1 MPLPLD
7 LNLLESDKKFQQLC
21 FRLAQKDFPKAIPAS
36 HGSWDGGRDVIA
48 FNVQGGD
55 VVWQCKFSQQ
65 SLSRLKPKLLESL
78 NALNPNQQVFKWIL
92 CVSADG
98 SGHFLDWLR
107 ATLLAYP
114 FIASWELWDRAVI
127 LQRLEEHPDVMEVFF
142 YPVWKSLESRF
153 RTDEL
158 ELVRFQL
165 EPDCGWGFS
174 DPAVLQ
180 FHQKSANS
188 DLVLDIIARSRG
200 TLQSL
205 LHSLRVDLFDVRYHL
220 RGLPGTALLYSQH
233 TYTLSLH
240 GGRPGTWVEPLD
252 PPLTVD
258 AGANQRFKIKFTETG
273 YAWSG
278 YAKLTLI
285 YGDQLELSLPTT
297 FLRA

>member
-21 FRLAQKDFPKAIPAS
+21 FRLAQKDFPKAIPAA
-36 HGSWDGGRDVIA
+36 HGSWDGGRDIIA

-65 SLSRLKPKLLESL
+65 SLSRLKPKVLESL
-78 NALNPNQQVFKWIL
+78 NALNPNQKVFKWIL

-107 ATLLAYP
+107 ATLSAYP
-114 FIASWELWDRAVI
+114 FIASWELWDREVI

-165 EPDCGWGFS
+165 EPDCGWRFS

-188 DLVLDIIARSRG
+188 DLVLDSLYCIRSGSICSTCVITCAAFPAQPCCIPSIHTRSHSTVG
-200 TLQSL
+200 GPEHGSSL
-205 LHSLRVDLFDVRYHL
+205 WIRR
-220 RGLPGTALLYSQH
+220 
-233 TYTLSLH
+233 
-240 GGRPGTWVEPLD
+240 
-252 PPLTVD
+252 
-258 AGANQRFKIKFTETG
+258 
-273 YAWSG
+273 
-278 YAKLTLI
+278 
-285 YGDQLELSLPTT
+285 
-297 FLRA
+297 